1 MLCKTFRIRTTV
13 GGGHVER
20 RDTQTHLAV
29 QRFGFVVA
37 AVLTLT
43 LNTWSH
49 WGLGFRVQVPNNQ
62 VPGIWVIV
70 IIVQVLVIRI

>member
-13 GGGHVER
+13 GGGMLIGEILKRILLCSV
-20 RDTQTHLAV
+20 L
-29 QRFGFVVA
+29 GFVVA

-49 WGLGFRVQVPNNQ
+49 WGLVFRVQVPNK